1 MSLRNALLALLVVE
15 PMTGYDLAKRFSSSV
30 GNVWHAPDSQ
40 IYPELRRMT
49 QDGLLEAE
57 EVPFGRKG
65 RKIAYTITD
74 AGRQAFRD
82 WMDSDLQWAR
92 DRDPMHLRAA
102 YFEFASPDR
111 ARAQLEAYREHT
123 RQIQAAW
130 QQQIDEIDAGT
141 SATLARRLETVPS
154 EDHRR
159 TTAFKRYTYEGLV
172 ARAEAEIAWA
182 ERGLSLLDDLYPGQ
196 LSAETPAA
204 AR

>member
-49 QDGLLEAE
+49 QAGLLEAE

-65 RKIAYTITD
+65 RKIAYTITE
-74 AGRQAFRD
+74 AGRQSFRE

-111 ARAQLEAYREHT
+111 ARAQLEAYLEHT

-141 SATLARRLETVPS
+141 SEPLARRLKTVPP
-154 EDHRR
+154 EEHHR

-172 ARAEAEIAWA
+172 ARAQTEIAWA
-182 ERGLSLLDDLYPGQ
+182 ERGLKLLEELYPEE
-196 LSAETPAA
+196 LSAATGAA
-204 AR
+204 AS